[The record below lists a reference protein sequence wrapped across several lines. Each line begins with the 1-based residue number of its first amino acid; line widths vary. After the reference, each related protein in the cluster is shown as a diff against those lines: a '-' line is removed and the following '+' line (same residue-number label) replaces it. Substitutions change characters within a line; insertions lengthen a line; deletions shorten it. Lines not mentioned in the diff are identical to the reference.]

1 MRSQQVELFL
11 AIIIFF
17 LAQADMNATV
27 LLKSQ
32 TMPGH
37 ILKLFTQGRP
47 QFRRSHG
54 PVCIGG
60 KAGALP
66 LHPHKSE
73 ISPRRPEISVRG
85 IKKGAAKAAPCQAV
99 GDTESYQAATHNNDV
114 IILSYVNLPVRY
126 G

>member
-1 MRSQQVELFL
+1 
-11 AIIIFF
+11 
-17 LAQADMNATV
+17 MNATV

-60 KAGALP
+60 KTGALT
-66 LHPHKSE
+66 LHPHKSK

-85 IKKGAAKAAPCQAV
+85 IKKGTAETTPCQTV
-99 GDTESYQAATHNNDV
+99 GNAESHQTTTHNNDV
-114 IILSYVNLPVRY
+114 VILSYVNLPVRY